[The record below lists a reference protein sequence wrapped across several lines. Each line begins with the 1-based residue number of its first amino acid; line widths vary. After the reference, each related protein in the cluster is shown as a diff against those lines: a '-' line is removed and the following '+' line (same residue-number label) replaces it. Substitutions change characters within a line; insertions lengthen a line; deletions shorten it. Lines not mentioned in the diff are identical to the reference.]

1 MKQFDF
7 LEALNG
13 LPEEYAKELTEWQQN
28 RTPLPDA
35 QEKRQ
40 ATEPCV
46 QEETVTVKKHNDI
59 SVKWLR
65 PVTAVI
71 FSGIAAC
78 LVLGLYF
85 GIKAHNSANSQP
97 QTTPA
102 AEIAEQNA
110 DQEKEVLSE
119 QAEPN
124 DYVVWD
130 PKLKLYVLSGKEIPE
145 KTARDLFFPLIP
157 YQGDIPEEL
166 EAAFLEYRSG
176 NAEYQREYANLFPD
190 PQFISYYPP
199 APGADRILAEKALP
213 YLSTCFEMAVTDG
226 TYHDEAQIVI
236 EKVLNE
242 GREHYGRRGA
252 WYRYLKFRMSED
264 AAQAVAQCGDN
275 LTKEEAEKL
284 QETWGYLI
292 APALKSAGKLELL
305 TFNPDSLCTD
315 PEQLASLAA
324 EFGKGYAADTP
335 DRISLYVTTT
345 KTTADVTATETTRT
359 TAASTATLPAVTV
372 PQNAPDAG
380 LSFSTAVL
388 APENR
393 WVPCKEEW
401 VENAAETEAK
411 WRSLIGGFTAEEVTD
426 WQTQFDFCGGGFM
439 LRITDG
445 DTAVIYEL
453 FGNGLYKRITEDEAG
468 THTAYLRD
476 SSGNEIKLVW
486 EIQAQFT
493 SHNYQWSNF
502 ANAFQVTE

>member
-35 QEKRQ
+35 QENRQ
-40 ATEPCV
+40 ATESCV
-46 QEETVTVKKHNDI
+46 QEETVTVKKQKHNDI

-102 AEIAEQNA
+102 AEIAEQTGNA
-110 DQEKEVLSE
+110 PAKIVIPDVCGTDFPKAYDLLKKAGYTGASFEETCEAYLEPVIGDGAVGTVKGTIPPPGSE
-119 QAEPN
+119 IDPN
-124 DYVVWD
+124 KPVVFQVSMPNAVPTD
-130 PKLKLYVLSGKEIPE
+130 
-145 KTARDLFFPLIP
+145 
-157 YQGDIPEEL
+157 DIA
-166 EAAFLEYRSG
+166 AAFISWGFSPELADS
-176 NAEYQREYANLFPD
+176 YA
-190 PQFISYYPP
+190 
-199 APGADRILAEKALP
+199 K
-213 YLSTCFEMAVTDG
+213 M
-226 TYHDEAQIVI
+226 
-236 EKVLNE
+236 
-242 GREHYGRRGA
+242 
-252 WYRYLKFRMSED
+252 LK
-264 AAQAVAQCGDN
+264 
-275 LTKEEAEKL
+275 KH
-284 QETWGYLI
+284 
-292 APALKSAGKLELL
+292 
-305 TFNPDSLCTD
+305 NPDMKTVM
-315 PEQLASLAA
+315 Q
-324 EFGKGYAADTP
+324 
-335 DRISLYVTTT
+335 VTTA

-372 PQNAPDAG
+372 PQDCPAG
-380 LSFSTAVL
+380 SLSFSTAVL
-388 APENR
+388 AAENR

-426 WQTQFDFCGGGFM
+426 WQTQFDFDGGGFM

-453 FGNGLYKRITEDEAG
+453 FGNGLYKRITEDESG

-486 EIQAQFT
+486 AIQEQFT

-502 ANAFQVTE
+502 ANTFQVTE